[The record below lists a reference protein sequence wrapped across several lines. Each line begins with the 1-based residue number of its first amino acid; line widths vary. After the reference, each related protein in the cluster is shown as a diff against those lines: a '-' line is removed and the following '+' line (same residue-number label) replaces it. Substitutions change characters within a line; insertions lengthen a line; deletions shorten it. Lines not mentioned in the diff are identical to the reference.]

1 MDSNHE
7 PDGRNDD
14 QEAVVD
20 VVGKFSTI
28 RIPTDHATSGE
39 VAEWPIAPVLKTG
52 VQQCTEGSNPSLSA
66 LIQRLSVSLN
76 KTQSVALATGCVS
89 SFLTSQETVK
99 SHPVSVALSR
109 NQPSGP
115 GSGTKTGQQYWPRH
129 RRHSMRFDE
138 RFKSARNSGT
148 YPRRVARSDVDT
160 LTMSLCRRR
169 GT

>member
-28 RIPTDHATSGE
+28 RRHTDHATFGE

-66 LIQRLSVSLN
+66 LDRWPSI
-76 KTQSVALATGCVS
+76 G
-89 SFLTSQETVK
+89 
-99 SHPVSVALSR
+99 R
-109 NQPSGP
+109 NQ
-115 GSGTKTGQQYWPRH
+115 R
-129 RRHSMRFDE
+129 
-138 RFKSARNSGT
+138 
-148 YPRRVARSDVDT
+148 
-160 LTMSLCRRR
+160 
-169 GT
+169 